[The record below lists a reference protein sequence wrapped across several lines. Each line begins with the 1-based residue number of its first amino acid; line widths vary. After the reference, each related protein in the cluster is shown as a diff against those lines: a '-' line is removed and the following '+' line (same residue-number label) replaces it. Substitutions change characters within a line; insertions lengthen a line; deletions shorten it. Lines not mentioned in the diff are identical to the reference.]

1 MIYGLQYFHNIVN
14 TVKTSSLERRREFIA
29 HFASALMEIGFPRM
43 PARVF
48 AALLATDSGMLTSI
62 EIAELLRVSA
72 GAISGAVRYLTHVN
86 LIGRDTEPGTRRDR
100 YRVFDDLWYEAI
112 TRRDQ
117 MLTRLEARLRAGIAA
132 LGCETPAGER
142 MAETLA
148 FFEFLQREMPL
159 LLGKWRALKGDLR
172 GGRSRTAQAKRQ
184 LARVG

>member
-1 MIYGLQYFHNIVN
+1 VN
-14 TVKTSSLERRREFIA
+14 TVKVSSLERRREFIA
-29 HFASALMEIGFPRM
+29 HFASALIEIGFPRM

-48 AALLATDSGMLTSI
+48 AALLATDSGMLTSV

-72 GAISGAVRYLTHVN
+72 GAISGAVRYLTHIN

-117 MLTRLEARLRAGIAA
+117 MLTRLEARLRDGIQV
-132 LGCETPAGER
+132 LGRETPAGER

-148 FFEFLQREMPL
+148 FFEFIQREMPL
-159 LLGKWRALKGDLR
+159 LLGKWRHLKAELHPR
-172 GGRSRTAQAKRQ
+172 RSAPPSAIPKAATRRSVRRLQQ
-184 LARVG
+184 VH